1 MRFENLFVSVLAL
14 VFLVLVLVQV
24 EEGFPFCV
32 GQVISQ
38 FSRQCIPFN
47 NKCAIRLIFQTLFVP

>member
-1 MRFENLFVSVLAL
+1 MRFENLFVSILAL
-14 VFLVLVLVQV
+14 VFLVLVQV

-38 FSRQCIPFN
+38 FSCQCIPFDN
-47 NKCAIRLIFQTLFVP
+47 VCAIRLIFQTLFVP